1 MFSNLLSKFE
11 PVHSAY
17 PVIKETVPQSALG
30 YHANNKY
37 HGFPPLMS
45 DGRSITASWQ
55 PNAVANTDL
64 IEKNGI
70 QSNWQYRQY
79 LQHNA
84 VDVMKYNFTESSND
98 VGYYKR
104 AVDVPNIQSNRVVA
118 PYSTPTMY
126 SSALDTTPTL
136 GQTNSDLK
144 RAYLTREQLDARR
157 VSPVI
162 TQEMFLRN
170 AAPGKK

>member
-1 MFSNLLSKFE
+1 
-11 PVHSAY
+11 
-17 PVIKETVPQSALG
+17 
-30 YHANNKY
+30 
-37 HGFPPLMS
+37 
-45 DGRSITASWQ
+45 
-55 PNAVANTDL
+55 
-64 IEKNGI
+64 
-70 QSNWQYRQY
+70 
-79 LQHNA
+79 
-84 VDVMKYNFTESSND
+84 MKYNFTESSND
-98 VGYYKR
+98 AGYYKR

-170 AAPGKK
+170 AAPVKK

>member
-1 MFSNLLSKFE
+1 MFSNILSKLE
-11 PVHSAY
+11 PLHSAY

-55 PNAVANTDL
+55 PNAVANADL

-79 LQHNA
+79 LQNNA
-84 VDVMKYNFTESSND
+84 VSVMNYNFTESSND
-98 VGYYKR
+98 AGYYKR
-104 AVDVPNIQSNRVVA
+104 QSDMQSNSVVA
-118 PYSTPTMY
+118 PHSTPTMH
-126 SSALDTTPTL
+126 SSTLATTPTL

-144 RAYLTREQLDARR
+144 HAYLTREQLDARR

-162 TQEMFLRN
+162 TQEMFLRDKATVN
-170 AAPGKK
+170 K